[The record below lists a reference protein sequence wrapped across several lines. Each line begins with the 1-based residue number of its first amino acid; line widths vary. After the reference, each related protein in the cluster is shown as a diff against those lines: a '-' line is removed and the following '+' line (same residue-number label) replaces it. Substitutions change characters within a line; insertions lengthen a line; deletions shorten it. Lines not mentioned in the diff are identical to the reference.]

1 VAGALALDLF
11 YETEK
16 AYAAPLAIVSRRNS
30 PQAGRTAAMLN
41 PTAIVAD
48 ALGDHLA
55 SLYDQAYGQREPRYA
70 EIIREAARLVFERLS
85 LSDALYHDAE
95 HTAFVTLVGQ
105 DILRGARLKR
115 EVTPEDWLHFTL
127 ATLAHDIGYVRGV
140 CQADRNGAYV
150 INEQGETVTLP
161 RGASDAS
168 LAPYHVERSK
178 IAVLERFRSDSLIDA
193 ERVAAAIELTRFP
206 VPNDDDHRQTDTEA
220 GLVRAADLIGQ
231 LADPFYPRKLNALFY
246 EFEEIGCNARLGYKS
261 PADIADHYPR
271 FFWTKVAPFVGD
283 AVSCLE
289 LTVEGRQWIANLY
302 CNVFEIE
309 HAVRRLGPEAERRP

>member
-1 VAGALALDLF
+1 
-11 YETEK
+11 
-16 AYAAPLAIVSRRNS
+16 
-30 PQAGRTAAMLN
+30 MLN

-55 SLYDQAYGQREPRYA
+55 RLYDHAFGQREPRYA

-105 DILRGARLKR
+105 DILRGQRLKR
-115 EVTPEDWLHFTL
+115 EITPEDWLHFTL
-127 ATLAHDIGYVRGV
+127 ATLTHDIGYVRGV
-140 CQADRNGAYV
+140 CQGDRDGAYV
-150 INEQGETVTLP
+150 INDRGEVVTLP

-168 LAPYHVERSK
+168 LAPYHIERSK
-178 IAVLERFRSDSLIDA
+178 MAVRERFGSHRFVDA
-193 ERVAAAIELTRFP
+193 DRVAAAIELTRFP
-206 VPNDDDHRQTDTEA
+206 VPDDDDHRQTDTEA
-220 GLVRAADLIGQ
+220 GLVRAADLVGQ

-246 EFEEIGCNARLGYKS
+246 EFEEIGCNARLGYKG

-283 AVSCLE
+283 ALSYLG
-289 LTVEGRQWIANLY
+289 LTVEGRQWTANLY
-302 CNVFEIE
+302 SNIFEIE
-309 HAVRRLGPEAERRP
+309 HAIRRVGPEAERRS